1 MRKVDL
7 AIVGAGVAGLSAA
20 TVAAQHGLSVL
31 VIERMGAGG
40 QVMNVE
46 TIHNMP
52 GFPQG
57 VSGFELGPLLQEQ
70 AEAAGAQFMLDT
82 VLALR
87 PSTLRQAQDSP
98 SSGGTGREETV
109 RAEPVEA
116 PGFVLECEG
125 ESIQARAVLV
135 TAGSNRRKLGVPG
148 EELEGRGVSHCAS
161 CDGPMFRGQPV
172 CVVGGGD
179 SAFGEAA
186 VLAAHASRVTLVFRE
201 PRPLAQKALVDAVA
215 GLPNVQLIADAE
227 VIAING
233 SDGVTGVALRHGG
246 GDSGEVPAHG
256 VFVYA
261 GLEPASSFLADS
273 VALDAAGRIVADHR
287 FATSVPGIFA
297 AGDIRAGASW
307 LLASA
312 AGDGAAAAASVHRY
326 LNEESTQ

>member
-1 MRKVDL
+1 VALMREVDL
-7 AIVGAGVAGLSAA
+7 AIVGAGVAGLTAA
-20 TVAAQHGLSVL
+20 TVAAQHGFSVL

-70 AEAAGAQFMLDT
+70 AEAAGAEFMLDT
-82 VLALR
+82 VK
-87 PSTLRQAQDSP
+87 
-98 SSGGTGREETV
+98 TV

-116 PGFVLECEG
+116 PASPSTSSGRTGLFVECEG
-125 ESIQARAVLV
+125 DRVQARAVLIA
-135 TAGSNRRKLGVPG
+135 AGSNRRKLDVPG

-172 CVVGGGD
+172 VVVGGGD

-186 VLAAHASRVTLVFRE
+186 VLATHASRVTLVFRE
-201 PRPLAQKALVDAVA
+201 DSPHAQKALVDAVA
-215 GLPNVQLIADAE
+215 GLPQVQLLAGAE
-227 VIAING
+227 VLAITG
-233 SDGVTGVALRHGG
+233 EDGVTGLRLRHGS
-246 GDSGEVPAHG
+246 DETSELQAQG

-261 GLEPASSFLADS
+261 GLQAATGFLGDACQ
-273 VALDAAGRIVADHR
+273 LDAAGRIVTDAR
-287 FATSVPGIFA
+287 FASSVPGIFA
-297 AGDIRAGASW
+297 AGDIRAGAAW

-312 AGDGAAAAASVHRY
+312 AGDGAAAATAACHY
-326 LNEESTQ
+326 LKENAK

>member
-1 MRKVDL
+1 VALMREVDL
-7 AIVGAGVAGLSAA
+7 AIVGAGVAGLAAA

-46 TIHNMP
+46 AIHNMP

-70 AEAAGAQFMLDT
+70 AEAAGSEFMLDT
-82 VLALR
+82 VV
-87 PSTLRQAQDSP
+87 S
-98 SSGGTGREETV
+98 V

-116 PGFVLECEG
+116 VASPSTSSGRTVFRVECES
-125 ESIQARAVLV
+125 ETVSAAAVLI
-135 TAGSNRRKLGVPG
+135 TAGSTRRKLDIPG

-172 CVVGGGD
+172 CVIGGGD

-186 VLAAHASRVTLVFRE
+186 VLATHASRVTLVFRG
-201 PRPLAQKALVDAVA
+201 PQPHAQQALVHAVA
-215 GLPNVQLIADAE
+215 GLANVQLIAEAE
-227 VIAING
+227 VLAITG
-233 SDGVTGVALRHGG
+233 DDGVTGVRLRHGDG
-246 GDSGEVPAHG
+246 GPGELPAQG

-261 GLEPASSFLADS
+261 GLQPASAFLDGT
-273 VALDAAGRIVADHR
+273 VRLDAAGRIVTDAR
-287 FATSVPGIFA
+287 FASSVAGIFA
-297 AGDIRAGASW
+297 AGDIRAGAAW

-312 AGDGAAAAASVHRY
+312 AGEGAAAALSACHYVNGNRP
-326 LNEESTQ
+326 

>member
-1 MRKVDL
+1 MREVDL
-7 AIVGAGVAGLSAA
+7 AIVGAGVAGLTAA
-20 TVAAQHGLSVL
+20 TVAAQHGASVL

-70 AEAAGAQFMLDT
+70 AEAAGAEFMLDT
-82 VLALR
+82 VTTVRAIT
-87 PSTLRQAQDSP
+87 P
-98 SSGGTGREETV
+98 V

-116 PGFVLECEG
+116 LAKSSGFVVECES
-125 ESIQARAVLV
+125 ESISARAVLI
-135 TAGSNRRKLGVPG
+135 TAGSTRRKLDVPG

-186 VLAAHASRVTLVFRE
+186 VLAAHASSVSLLFRE
-201 PRPLAQKALVDAVA
+201 PAPHAQKLLVDAVS
-215 GLPNVQLIADAE
+215 GLPNVKLVAGVE
-227 VIAING
+227 VSAITG
-233 SDGVTGVALRHGG
+233 DDGVTGVRLLHSDGRNT
-246 GDSGEVPAHG
+246 ELPAQG

-261 GLEPASSFLADS
+261 GL
-273 VALDAAGRIVADHR
+273 DAASAFLDGVVERDADGRIVTDTRYASS
-287 FATSVPGIFA
+287 TPGIFA
-297 AGDIRAGASW
+297 AGDIRSGAAW
-307 LLASA
+307 LLAAA
-312 AGDGAAAAASVHRY
+312 AGEGAAAAASACNY
-326 LNEESTQ
+326 LNEETT

>member
-1 MRKVDL
+1 VREADL

-20 TVAAQHGLSVL
+20 IVAAQHGLSVL

-70 AEAAGAQFMLDT
+70 AEAAGAEFTLDT
-82 VLALR
+82 VIGIH
-87 PSTLRQAQDSP
+87 PST
-98 SSGGTGREETV
+98 SSGRTEKTTV
-109 RAEPVEA
+109 RPEPVE
-116 PGFVLECEG
+116 GKFLLDCES
-125 ESIQARAVLV
+125 EQISARAVLV
-135 TAGSNRRKLGVPG
+135 AAGSARRKLNVPG

-172 CVVGGGD
+172 VVVGGGD

-186 VLAAHASRVTLVFRE
+186 LLASHASKVAIVFPGAQPHAQDYLVQAVSAFANVE
-201 PRPLAQKALVDAVA
+201 LVPEAS
-215 GLPNVQLIADAE
+215 

-233 SDGVTGVALRHGG
+233 DEGVTGVKLRTEA
-246 GDSGEVPAHG
+246 DTTDLPAQG

-261 GLEPASSFLADS
+261 GLQADS
-273 VALDAAGRIVADHR
+273 GFLGKLLKLDSSGRIETSD
-287 FATSVPGIFA
+287 FASSVPGIFA
-297 AGDIRAGASW
+297 AGDIRSGAAW

-312 AGDGAAAAASVHRY
+312 AGEGAAAALAASNY
-326 LNEESTQ
+326 LKEGDKQ